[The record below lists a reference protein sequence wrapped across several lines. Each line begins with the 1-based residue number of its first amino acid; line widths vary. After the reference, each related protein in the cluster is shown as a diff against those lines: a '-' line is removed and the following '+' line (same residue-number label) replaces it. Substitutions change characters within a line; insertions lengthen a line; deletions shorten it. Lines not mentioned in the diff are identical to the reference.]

1 MTKGDHN
8 NTVDAQPVSY
18 DRMLGKVVFSIP
30 FLGEI
35 SQLFILLMG
44 LRQLLFCFHSQLLCG
59 FAADYLKNKKVVEGK

>member
-18 DRMLGKVVFSIP
+18 DRMLGKVIFSIP

-35 SQLFILLMG
+35 STVLYSVNGIATIIILFSFAIAMWI
-44 LRQLLFCFHSQLLCG
+44 
-59 FAADYLKNKKVVEGK
+59 AADYLKNKKVVEGK